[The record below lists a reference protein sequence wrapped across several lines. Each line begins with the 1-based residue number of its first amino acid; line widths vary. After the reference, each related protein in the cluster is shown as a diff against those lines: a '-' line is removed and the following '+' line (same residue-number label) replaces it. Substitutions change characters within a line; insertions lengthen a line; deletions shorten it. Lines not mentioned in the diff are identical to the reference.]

1 MTGEAKV
8 ALDSGNVLF
17 RARAYDLAL
26 AQYRR
31 SAQLAPTD
39 VTPLF
44 GMMMVGEAT
53 KNARLADSARAR
65 IGELNPSMAD
75 SSTRGHAEMI
85 DRHSRM
91 TTPTPSPP

>member
-1 MTGEAKV
+1 V
-8 ALDSGNVLF
+8 
-17 RARAYDLAL
+17 
-26 AQYRR
+26 
-31 SAQLAPTD
+31 
-39 VTPLF
+39 
-44 GMMMVGEAT
+44 MMVGEAT

-91 TTPTPSPP
+91 TTPAPSPP